1 MDTRALGS
9 SGLTAGTIG
18 MGTWRTFDVG
28 GQPAVDAAAGRVAEA
43 LAEGTDLFDSS
54 PMYGRAEEVLGAA
67 VAPRRDEAIIAT
79 KVWSASPAEGR
90 AQIERALA
98 YFGGRVELYQVHN
111 LLSWRDHLATLEGLR
126 DLGQVKALGA
136 THWNPAAFE
145 ELEQV
150 MRTGRISAVQIP
162 YNPAEREV
170 ERRILPVAEE
180 LGLGVIVMRPFAEGE
195 LTRRTPT
202 AFDPERFAAFGV
214 RTWAQAL
221 LKWVLSDPRCHVVI
235 PATSRAGRAV
245 ENAAAGSPPWFS
257 PAERDEIAVIAMG

>member
-1 MDTRALGS
+1 MERRPLGS
-9 SGLTAGTIG
+9 SGLIAGTIG

-28 GQPAVDAAAGRVAEA
+28 GHSAVDAAGARVAEA
-43 LAEGTDLFDSS
+43 LAAGTDLFDSS
-54 PMYGRAEEVLGAA
+54 PMYGRAEHVLGSALA
-67 VAPRRDEAIIAT
+67 RRRHEAIVAT

-90 AQIERALA
+90 AQIERALE

-111 LLSWRDHLATLEGLR
+111 LLSWRDHLSTLERLQE
-126 DLGQVKALGA
+126 LGKVRALGA

-170 ERRILPVAEE
+170 ETRILPVAEE
-180 LGLGVIVMRPFAEGE
+180 LGVGVIVMRPFAEGE
-195 LTRRTPT
+195 LTRQVPA
-202 AFDPERFAAFGV
+202 AFEPARYAAFGV
-214 RTWAQAL
+214 HTWGQAL
-221 LKWVLSDPRCHVVI
+221 LKWVLSDQRCHVVI
-235 PATSRAGRAV
+235 PATARPGRAA

-257 PAERDEIAVIAMG
+257 SAERDEIAVMALG